1 MLSNLRQKAMS
12 IASARRTSLHSGQDR
27 QLWNL
32 ERDLKNGKI
41 TKDEAVKGAAD
52 VLGIEKTYDPHY
64 RDLERSIRE

>member
-12 IASARRTSLHSGQDR
+12 IASAKKVSLHSGQDR

-32 ERDLKNGKI
+32 EHDLKNGKI
-41 TKDEAVKGAAD
+41 TKDEAVRGAAD